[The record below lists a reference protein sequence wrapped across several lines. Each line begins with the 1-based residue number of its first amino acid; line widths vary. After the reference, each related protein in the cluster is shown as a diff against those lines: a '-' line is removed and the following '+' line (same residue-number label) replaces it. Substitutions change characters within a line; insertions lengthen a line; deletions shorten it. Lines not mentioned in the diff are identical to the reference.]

1 MTATTTPPDQDAV
14 ESEFR
19 GGESPVRRRQFASA
33 APPRAP
39 LRAILVATLTCLGGL
54 TVLVGLGTLS
64 GHVLL
69 IPSLAGT
76 MALVAGAP
84 HLPLSRSRATCCWAR
99 RSPPAPGW
107 GRPGQPLALGCGHG
121 REPRA
126 PPDAA
131 EPRGALARDGEAAV
145 LGTSTVSGRGSF
157 VLCVLTAAVAIVLV
171 AVVQL
176 ARRAGDY
183 PVYWW

>member
-1 MTATTTPPDQDAV
+1 MTSTTTPPGQDAV

-19 GGESPVRRRQFASA
+19 GGESAVRRRRFASA

-84 HLPLSRSRATCCWAR
+84 HLPLSQPRNLLLGQALATGAGLGVGLVSHSLWAAAAAASLALLLMLLSRAAH
-99 RSPPAPGW
+99 SPAT
-107 GRPGQPLALGCGHG
+107 AT
-121 REPRA
+121 
-126 PPDAA
+126 
-131 EPRGALARDGEAAV
+131 AV

-171 AVVQL
+171 AVV
-176 ARRAGDY
+176 RSRAGRGDY